1 MKLHHLFLASGA
13 VAIAAASPAHAIL
26 ATQTVGPVTFSTSGT
41 ATSTSTTPIS
51 FIGFNTA
58 LGTLTGVR
66 LSNSTG
72 GGFTG
77 SFSQN
82 ASLAKLSGAARTFT
96 LTASPTFTFSNGS
109 NFNGTASSVTLAT
122 NTVSGPG
129 TQGVITTVSGS
140 YGGSTSS
147 LATNTDLL
155 KSYLSGSPTISN
167 YLTAYTFVSTPA
179 GGLGSVDLDSEDGTS
194 AVFSGSLWLTY
205 EYDDGTLPAGTPSP
219 LPLLGAGAAFGF
231 SRKLR
236 RRIQSTAS

>member
-26 ATQTVGPVTFSTSGT
+26 ATQTVGPVTFSVTGT
-41 ATSTSTTPIS
+41 GVSTSTIPVS
-51 FIGFNTA
+51 FTGFNTA

-72 GGFTG
+72 GNFTG
-77 SFSQN
+77 SFGGTIGIGQFVATTNNYTVTAAPFFNFNNTPSSAFSGSTVNVTITPNQLTGAFTSAN
-82 ASLAKLSGAARTFT
+82 A
-96 LTASPTFTFSNGS
+96 TAS
-109 NFNGTASSVTLAT
+109 GT
-122 NTVSGPG
+122 
-129 TQGVITTVSGS
+129 

-147 LATNTDLL
+147 LATNTNALRN
-155 KSYLSGSPTISN
+155 YFAGTPTINSYGVSWVTTADN
-167 YLTAYTFVSTPA
+167 GGGFFTNALTFE
-179 GGLGSVDLDSEDGTS
+179 GS
-194 AVFSGSLWLTY
+194 SLYLTY
-205 EYDDGTLPAGTPSP
+205 EYDDGTLPAGTPGP